1 MTPPPSDEEANER
14 RERRRRVVVRR
25 RLAALGVILGLGVA
39 IGVGLAR
46 PWDDGDPAPASAP
59 AGTTTEVVATPAPAP
74 APAPQTGAKQLP
86 RGGRSVLPEFRV
98 VALFG
103 APQARELGALG
114 RGTPAEDVVRL
125 TRVAAPYRRGGRPL
139 LPALWLIASIS
150 AKEPGADGS
159 YRTVQDAATIRRYLS
174 AARKAK
180 MLLVLDIQPGR
191 ADVVAEARRLE
202 PFLKEPDVG
211 LALDPEWA
219 LGPNETAADAPGSL
233 PAATINRVSA
243 ELARIV
249 RTNRLPEKLLA
260 VHSFSPDLITG
271 AAALASRPG
280 VALVIDANAIGPL
293 DEKRSTYAAVAR
305 PGAFRGVKLFF
316 EEDPVLVTPD
326 DVLSLTPQPDVVV
339 YE

>member
-14 RERRRRVVVRR
+14 RERRRREVVRR
-25 RLAALGVILGLGVA
+25 RFAALGVIIGLGVA

-46 PWDDGDPAPASAP
+46 PWDDGDTKPVATSTAS
-59 AGTTTEVVATPAPAP
+59 TTEVVATPAPAP
-74 APAPQTGAKQLP
+74 APAPQAAAKLLP
-86 RGGRSVLPEFRV
+86 RGGRSLLPEFRV

-103 APQARELGALG
+103 APQAKELGALG
-114 RGTPAEDVVRL
+114 RGTPAEDVARL
-125 TRVAAPYRRGGRPL
+125 TRLAAPYRRGGRPL

-150 AKEPGADGS
+150 SKEPGTDGS
-159 YRTVQDAATIRRYLS
+159 YRTTQAVATIRRYLS

-191 ADVVAEARRLE
+191 ADVVAEVRRVE
-202 PFLKEPDVG
+202 PFLREPDVG
-211 LALDPEWA
+211 LALDPEWT
-219 LGPNETAADAPGSL
+219 LGPDETAADAPGSL
-233 PAATINRVSA
+233 PVATINQVSA

-249 RTNRLPEKLLA
+249 RANRLPEKLLA

-271 AAALASRPG
+271 DAALAARPG

-305 PGAFRGVKLFF
+305 PGTFRGLKLFF
-316 EEDPVLVTPD
+316 DEDPVLVTPD

>member
-1 MTPPPSDEEANER
+1 M
-14 RERRRRVVVRR
+14 RRRF
-25 RLAALGVILGLGVA
+25 AALGLIVALGVA

-46 PWDDGDPAPASAP
+46 PWDDDQTA
-59 AGTTTEVVATPAPAP
+59 TTPTATTGETVATPAPAP
-74 APAPQTGAKQLP
+74 PASPPPSAATLP
-86 RGGRSVLPEFRV
+86 RGGRSLLPEFRV

-114 RGTPAEDVVRL
+114 RGTPAEDVARL
-125 TRVAAPYRRGGRPL
+125 AGLAGSYARPRRPV

-150 AKEPGADGS
+150 ANEPGADGL
-159 YRTVQDAATIRRYLS
+159 YRTTQDAATIRRYLA

-180 MLLVLDIQPGR
+180 MLLVLDLQPGR
-191 ADVVAEARRLE
+191 ANVVAEVRRLE

-219 LGPNETAADAPGSL
+219 LAPDGTAADTPGSL
-233 PAATINRVSA
+233 STTTINRVSA

-249 RTNRLPEKLLA
+249 RANRLPEKLLA

-271 AAALASRPG
+271 GAPLAPRPG

-293 DEKRSTYAAVAR
+293 AEKRAAYAAVTR
-305 PGAFRGVKLFF
+305 RGLFRGLKLFF
-316 EEDPVLVTPD
+316 EEDPAL
-326 DVLSLTPQPDVVV
+326 LSPGEVMNLNPPPDVVV

>member
-1 MTPPPSDEEANER
+1 MR
-14 RERRRRVVVRR
+14 REQRRRMIARR
-25 RLAALGVILGLGVA
+25 RFAALGLILGLGVA

-46 PWDDGDPAPASAP
+46 PWDDGEKATAPAA
-59 AGTTTEVVATPAPAP
+59 TNVENVATPAPAP
-74 APAPQTGAKQLP
+74 PASPQPSATALP
-86 RGGRSVLPEFRV
+86 RGGRSLLPEFRV

-114 RGTPAEDVVRL
+114 RGTPAEDAARL
-125 TRVAAPYRRGGRPL
+125 APLADAYTKAGRPV

-150 AKEPGADGS
+150 AKEPGADGL
-159 YRTVQDAATIRRYLS
+159 YRTAQDAATIRRYLA

-180 MLLVLDIQPGR
+180 MLLVLDLQPGR
-191 ADVVAEARRLE
+191 ADVVAEVRRLE

-219 LGPNETAADAPGSL
+219 LGPDETAADSPGSL
-233 PAATINRVSA
+233 STTTVNRVSA
-243 ELARIV
+243 QLARIV
-249 RTNRLPEKLLA
+249 RVNRLPEKMLA

-271 AAALASRPG
+271 DIPLATRPG

-293 DEKRSTYAAVAR
+293 AEKRAVYAAVTR
-305 PGAFRGVKLFF
+305 RGLYRGLKLFF
-316 EEDPVLVTPD
+316 EEDPAL
-326 DVLSLTPQPDVVV
+326 LSPGEVMNLNPPPDVVV